1 MDDAKIDQIAR
12 EVLTGLKNARVQ
24 ERTTAATAERGGDPK
39 PSLLH
44 PSQQLVSVAGGVVG
58 TPCIIE
64 PDKLCVGSLR
74 CRTFGH

>member
-24 ERTTAATAERGGDPK
+24 ERKAAAEPEEGPPATA
-39 PSLLH
+39 LH
-44 PSQQLVSVAGGVVG
+44 PSQQLLHVAGGIVG

-64 PDKLCVGSLR
+64 PGKLCVGSLR

>member
-24 ERTTAATAERGGDPK
+24 ERTAERGGEAK

-64 PDKLCVGSLR
+64 PDKVCVGSLR

>member
-12 EVLTGLKNARVQ
+12 EVLTGLKNARAQ
-24 ERTTAATAERGGDPK
+24 ERTAAATVEAPKTAA
-39 PSLLH
+39 LH
-44 PSQQLVSVAGGVVG
+44 PSQQLLSVAGGVVG

-64 PDKLCVGSLR
+64 PDKACVGSLR

>member
-24 ERTTAATAERGGDPK
+24 ERTAAASDRGPQPT
-39 PSLLH
+39 PSVLH
-44 PSQQLVSVAGGVVG
+44 PSQQLLSVAGGVVG

>member
-24 ERTTAATAERGGDPK
+24 ERAASGPAEGAAESRG
-39 PSLLH
+39 SALH
-44 PSQQLVSVAGGVVG
+44 PSQQLLSVPGGVVG

-64 PDKLCVGSLR
+64 PDKVCVASLR